1 MPRPPAKNTHVAP
14 PTRSYVQWTPALLQA
29 AEVHATGGDLRL
41 AAELCDFLW
50 ADGRV
55 STALETR
62 ARGLLKHHLSFERA
76 GDKRRSGRAVR
87 ALEADEDWWTMA
99 PEAELLAL
107 LGWGLLLGVGIA
119 RLEWEVSAKGRWLP
133 RLTVRHPRDL
143 RYEAV
148 TRQWLLRVDTGH
160 EIEIKPGDREWVLY
174 TPTAG
179 PQPWM
184 YGKWRSVAPFVLGRT
199 YGWSDWQQ
207 QSALHGSGVRIIE
220 APENALDE
228 MCEKATEDAAA
239 LRAGGAWCPPPGFK
253 VTVSE
258 AAASTWETFPAQ
270 LSTAAVEIA
279 VSITGQNL
287 SSEVRP
293 GVDTGATFQAEV
305 RSDLIAGDGEG
316 LSTCLHDQMLVPW
329 ADVNFGDEG
338 IAPWPAWAV
347 VTADALTAR
356 SAALKSFADALSA
369 LREALRGTSLGIG
382 PETLRAL
389 AADHGLTLD
398 DVVDPA
404 PTPAPAPPSPPAPPA
419 PEPTP

>member
-1 MPRPPAKNTHVAP
+1 MARPPAKNTHAAP
-14 PTRSYVQWTPALLQA
+14 ATRSYVQWTPALLHT
-29 AEVHATGGDLRL
+29 AEVCAASGDLRL

-62 ARGLLKHHLSFERA
+62 ARGLLKHHLSFERS
-76 GDKRRSGRAVR
+76 GDKRRAGRAVR
-87 ALEADEDWWTMA
+87 ALEAEEDWWTMA
-99 PEAELLAL
+99 PEAELIAL
-107 LGWGLLLGVGIA
+107 LGWALLLGVAIA
-119 RLEWEVSAKGRWLP
+119 RLEWDVSADGRWLP

-143 RYEAV
+143 RYDMHG
-148 TRQWLLRVDTGH
+148 RRWLLRVDQGA
-160 EIEIKPGDREWVLY
+160 EIEIKPGDREWVLFA
-174 TPTAG
+174 PTAG

-184 YGKWRSVAPFVLGRT
+184 HGKWRSVAPFVLGRT

-220 APENALDE
+220 APEDASDDL
-228 MCEKATEDAAA
+228 CEKATADAAA

-258 AAASTWETFPAQ
+258 PIAATWETFPAQ

-279 VSITGQNL
+279 VSITGQTL

-305 RSDLIAGDGEG
+305 RSDLIAGDGES
-316 LSTCLHDQMLVPW
+316 LSTCLHDQQLLHW
-329 ADVNFGDEG
+329 ADVNFGDPG

-347 VTADALTAR
+347 VTAEALTAR

-369 LREALRGTSLGIG
+369 LRDALRGTGLGIG
-382 PETLRAL
+382 PEALRAL

-398 DVVDPA
+398 DV
-404 PTPAPAPPSPPAPPA
+404 TEPPPVPPPAPP
-419 PEPTP
+419 EPSP